1 MIWIYNEEKEMA
13 EFFDVLDEQGNKT
26 GKIKA
31 RAEVHRDGDW
41 HRAIHIWIANDKDEV
56 LLQKRSPKKDSY
68 PNMWDI
74 SSAGH
79 LAAGED
85 SLTGAIREI
94 KEELGVEI
102 SPSQFKLIG
111 TRKKED
117 RPTPKFLNN
126 EFNDVY
132 LLRLSL
138 DLDKITLQEDEV
150 AEVKYVS
157 IDQFRNMIKTRDK
170 TLLIY
175 DDEFAMLFKALGYQ
189 L

>member
-1 MIWIYNEEKEMA
+1 MT

-31 RAEVHRDGDW
+31 RSEVHRDGDW
-41 HRAIHIWIANDKDEV
+41 HKSVHIWIVNDKDEI
-56 LLQKRSPKKDSY
+56 LLQKRSSNKDSY

-79 LAAGED
+79 LTAGDD
-85 SLTGAIREI
+85 SLSGAVREI
-94 KEELGVEI
+94 KEELGVDI
-102 SPSQFKLIG
+102 QYFQLKLIG
-111 TRKKED
+111 VRKKSD
-117 RPTPKFLNN
+117 KYTSTFINN

-138 DLDKITLQEDEV
+138 DLDKITLQEEEV
-150 AEVKYVS
+150 SEVRYVS
-157 IDQFRNMIKTRDK
+157 INKFRDMINTRDK
-170 TLLIY
+170 TLLMH
-175 DDEFAMLFKALGYQ
+175 DDEFEMLFKALGYQ

>member
-1 MIWIYNEEKEMA
+1 MV

-26 GKIKA
+26 GEVKA
-31 RAEVHRDGDW
+31 RSEVHRDGDW
-41 HRAIHIWIANDKDEV
+41 HKSVHIWIVNDKDKI
-56 LLQKRSPKKDSY
+56 LLQKRSPNKDSY

-79 LAAGED
+79 LAAGDD
-85 SLTGAIREI
+85 SLSGAIREI

-102 SPSQFKLIG
+102 KASQLKLIG
-111 TRKKED
+111 VRKKSD
-117 RPTPKFLNN
+117 RCSATFINN

-138 DLDKITLQEDEV
+138 DLDKITLQEEEV
-150 AEVKYVS
+150 SEVKY
-157 IDQFRNMIKTRDK
+157 IPINEFRQMIKNRDK
-170 TLLIY
+170 TLLMH
-175 DDEFAMLFKALGYQ
+175 DDEFEMLFKALGYK